1 VGCGVWGVGYG
12 VWGVGCG
19 EWGVGF
25 HHRRQMPKRHVIASI
40 NILLLCL
47 LHFGRSAQ
55 MGQQKPL
62 ENDMLLLNVLAAL
75 ACVIS
80 DRY

>member
-1 VGCGVWGVGYG
+1 
-12 VWGVGCG
+12 
-19 EWGVGF
+19 
-25 HHRRQMPKRHVIASI
+25 MPKRPVIASI

-80 DRY
+80 NRY